1 LKAPVQLL
9 VLVAGAAASCA
20 PRIPPPDLSLEPE
33 LLLGQVQAAAAVV
46 VSVRGEARLRA
57 TGEGRV
63 SVPAFVAARKPD
75 RVRVEALDFFGNP
88 AVVLVT
94 AGGRLAIWDARG
106 RTFYRGAA
114 TPENVARLVRLP
126 LSPEDLVAI
135 LCGWPRL
142 EGEAVGAEAGGGHV
156 TLEVRDG
163 LRTTS
168 ARVTAG
174 AAVSRAAIRDVR
186 GGYEVGWQQRI
197 LVDGRAG
204 PGDVTLS
211 SERPAARIELT
222 WPEPEVNVPLED
234 ALFEL
239 RPPAGA
245 AVVELE
251 EGGPLPPLLLP
262 EDGPPTGG

>member
-1 LKAPVQLL
+1 VLL
-9 VLVAGAAASCA
+9 AGAAASCA

-33 LLLGQVQAAAAVV
+33 LLLGQVQAAAARV

-88 AVVLVT
+88 AAVLVT

-114 TPENVARLVRLP
+114 TPENVAKLVRLP
-126 LSPEDLVAI
+126 LASEELVAI
-135 LCGWPRL
+135 LCGWPWL
-142 EGEAVGAEAGGGHV
+142 EGEAVGADPGRGHV

-163 LRTTS
+163 LRTTT

-174 AAVSRAAIRDVR
+174 AAVSRASVRHGRRGYDVAW
-186 GGYEVGWQQRI
+186 EQRI
-197 LVDGRAG
+197 LVDGAAG
-204 PGDVTLS
+204 PGDVTIS
-211 SERPAARIELT
+211 SEDPAVRIELT
-222 WPEPEVNVPLED
+222 WPEPEVNVALED

-239 RPPAGA
+239 RPPPGA
-245 AVVELE
+245 AVVDLE

-262 EDGPPTGG
+262 ADEPPPGT

>member
-1 LKAPVQLL
+1 LRARAHL
-9 VLVAGAAASCA
+9 VLLLAGASASCA
-20 PRIPPPDLSLEPE
+20 PRVPPPDLSLEPE

-46 VSVRGEARLRA
+46 LSVRGEARLRA

-75 RVRVEALDFFGNP
+75 RLRVEALDFFGNP
-88 AVVLVT
+88 GAVLVT
-94 AGGRLAIWDARG
+94 AAGRLAIWDARG

-114 TPENVARLVRLP
+114 TPENIARLVRLP
-126 LSPEDLVAI
+126 LAPEELVAI

-142 EGEAVGAEAGGGHV
+142 EGEAVSAEPGRGHV

-163 LRTTS
+163 ARSTT
-168 ARVTAG
+168 ARVIAG
-174 AAVSRAAIRDVR
+174 AAVSRATVRDGR
-186 GGYEVGWQQRI
+186 RGYEVAWKQRI
-197 LVDGRAG
+197 LVGGAAG

-211 SERPAARIELT
+211 SERPDVEIELT
-222 WPEPEVNVPLED
+222 WPEPEVNAPLED

-239 RPPAGA
+239 RPPPGA
-245 AVVELE
+245 SVVELD

-262 EDGPPTGG
+262 EEASPGP